1 MESLRIDFLP
11 KHLQKEIQDYY
22 EFLIS
27 KYQKELVDNSSDKK
41 RPYAL
46 AKNEFEVP
54 ANFNEPLPEDI
65 INDFYK

>member
-1 MESLRIDFLP
+1 MDSLRIDFLP
-11 KHLQKEIQDYY
+11 KHLQKEMLDYY

-27 KYQKELVDNSSDKK
+27 KYHIEMEDMNSDKK

-54 ANFNEPLPEDI
+54 VNFNEPI
-65 INDFYK
+65 H